1 MFSGKGH
8 SKLSQTPMMKDFLEN
23 LQAIAPEYLT
33 WHEADGSL
41 ICIQNPVDPKSDPL
55 HVNTVPD
62 VLHLLHLS
70 RIKPDK
76 IIKDARGVI
85 TYIFTLQDFADRL
98 NAKKW
103 SKVHFKDFAGINSTI
118 KQAHKPK

>member
-8 SKLSQTPMMKDFLEN
+8 SKLAQTKMMSEFLED

-33 WHEADGSL
+33 WQEAAGSL
-41 ICIQNPVDPKSDPL
+41 ICIQKPINPKADPQL
-55 HVNTVPD
+55 VNSVPE
-62 VLHLLHLS
+62 VLGLLHLS

-76 IIKDARGVI
+76 IKKDKQGII

-98 NAKKW
+98 NAREW
-103 SKVHFKDFAGINSTI
+103 SREHAEDFAGINSKVKT
-118 KQAHKPK
+118 HKPKK